1 MVPYVS
7 IMATSSVLTMST
19 SLAMI
24 WKGDIFDELVNSSK
38 EITMNEVLS
47 LFSLEGK
54 TAVIT
59 GGAGVLGSFIAKG
72 LGKAGARIALCDIVN
87 ADKVAQELEAEG
99 IIAKGYYI
107 NVMDMEKIETCRDEV
122 IRDFGRIDILLNAA
136 GGNMKEATTS
146 EEVKFFDLPLSA
158 LEKVIGL
165 NLFGGAILPS
175 QVFGKDMIKNKEGG
189 SIINISSMNA
199 FRPLTRIPGYSA
211 AKAAVSNFTQWL
223 AVHFAQEYNKNLRV
237 NALAPGFFLTAQNRF
252 LLTDK
257 EGSLTP
263 RGNTIIAHTPMG
275 RFGDP
280 EDLIG
285 ACVWLASDASR
296 FVTGV
301 IVPIDGGFS
310 AFSGV

>member
-1 MVPYVS
+1 MQENLK
-7 IMATSSVLTMST
+7 M
-19 SLAMI
+19 
-24 WKGDIFDELVNSSK
+24 
-38 EITMNEVLS
+38 
-47 LFSLEGK
+47 FSLEGK

-59 GGAGVLGSFIAKG
+59 GGAGILGSAIAKG
-72 LGKAGARIALCDIVN
+72 LGKAGAKIALCDIIN
-87 ADKVAQELEAEG
+87 TDKITQELEVEG

-107 NVMDMEKIETCRDEV
+107 NVMDMEKIKICRDEV
-122 IRDFGRIDILLNAA
+122 IKDFGKINILLNSA

-146 EEVKFFDLPLSA
+146 EELKFFDLPLPA

-175 QVFGKDMIKNKEGG
+175 QVFGKNIIKNREGG

-237 NALAPGFFLTAQNRF
+237 NALAPGFFLTKQNRF
-252 LLTDK
+252 LLTNED
-257 EGSLTP
+257 GSLTP
-263 RGNTIIAHTPMG
+263 RGETIIAHTPMG
-275 RFGDP
+275 KFGDP

-285 ACVWLASDASR
+285 ACVWLASDASK
-296 FVTGV
+296 FVTGI